1 MKRKKIAALFTTIT
15 LAVSLTAC
23 GGNNGKES
31 AGDSGGAAGSGTET
45 DGLQNSS
52 EQSKGEYS
60 VNELT
65 VNIWDNN
72 QLDGLQNIADAWT
85 EASGVKVKINVITW
99 NEYWTLLEAGASGG
113 EMPDVFWMHINEA
126 EKYMSADMLLN
137 LDDYIAADD
146 AIELSNYYEGIV
158 DIYSK
163 DGSQYAL
170 PKDHD
175 TIALLYNKAIFDKY
189 GVDYPTDAWT
199 WDDYAAA
206 AATIAQKGA
215 ADGIYGT
222 AMNTNDGQDGWYNLI
237 YGFGGEL
244 ISDDKKTSGMD
255 NENTLKAMQ
264 WLADELFP
272 SMPDQD
278 TMSTTD
284 PDLLFQSGLVGMMLQ
299 GSWMVNTFYTAEN
312 SSDYAWAQI
321 PFYDANGNGTCEEG
335 ERVSLYNGLGWAVA
349 KNTDDPKAAYD
360 LVSAFCSK
368 EGQTRQAELGVT
380 MSAYLGCSDAF
391 TSAFEGMDLKPFLDI
406 EENGTL
412 IQHPYSRYTTRWEG
426 MFTTDLVPG
435 WKNPE
440 TMTDVCKDIAK
451 QMNDILAEE

>member
-23 GGNNGKES
+23 GGNNGTES

-222 AMNTNDGQDGWYNLI
+222 AMNTNDGQDEW
-237 YGFGGEL
+237 
-244 ISDDKKTSGMD
+244 
-255 NENTLKAMQ
+255 
-264 WLADELFP
+264 
-272 SMPDQD
+272 
-278 TMSTTD
+278 TMK
-284 PDLLFQSGLVGMMLQ
+284 
-299 GSWMVNTFYTAEN
+299 
-312 SSDYAWAQI
+312 I
-321 PFYDANGNGTCEEG
+321 
-335 ERVSLYNGLGWAVA
+335 R
-349 KNTDDPKAAYD
+349 
-360 LVSAFCSK
+360 
-368 EGQTRQAELGVT
+368 
-380 MSAYLGCSDAF
+380 
-391 TSAFEGMDLKPFLDI
+391 
-406 EENGTL
+406 
-412 IQHPYSRYTTRWEG
+412 
-426 MFTTDLVPG
+426 
-435 WKNPE
+435 
-440 TMTDVCKDIAK
+440 
-451 QMNDILAEE
+451 